1 MAPKKAVR
9 AVAPADVV
17 IVPEEGEDATG
28 AVGQV
33 FDQETEGDVLELKR
47 MFQRFMQDQQDR
59 DTRQAQ
65 EEARQET
72 RWRSLQHQFRL
83 LQGEVSQ
90 RGALED
96 LRGGG
101 AGEPEDSPR
110 ASYGSRNMSHGY
122 ALQEPKLQP
131 LCESDDIEH
140 YLTTFERIA
149 EVCRWP
155 REDWAIRLIPL
166 LTGKARSAYVAMD
179 VADAVDYA
187 QVKAA
192 ILKKYSINHETYR
205 QRFRVMD
212 VLEEETPKELYVRL
226 KDLYMKWVRP
236 AERTKQE
243 IGEIIILEQFLRML
257 SPELQTWIKEHGPAT
272 AEEAAHLAD
281 VFVAARRRAEPWSF
295 SRWKT
300 ARDRSSRRPGSAS
313 RSTNEASVN
322 RTENFGA
329 SVLETIKCYKCG
341 QLGHKKPMC
350 PQLTRTLTNVCYV
363 PRETVP
369 EPADLPV
376 PNQVLRTVELNG
388 KKVTALVDTGC
399 TQTLVKSELVPELC
413 ASSDAPVIVRC
424 VHGEERHYS
433 VTDVYMGIA
442 GQTYLMKV
450 GLVQNLPYSVIL
462 GHDFPAL
469 MDLLI
474 FRDTCNVVLTRA
486 QSKQKESD
494 EDENTLLSLPF
505 YDSELSVNQC
515 KVKKSRRERKQ
526 EKWERAIGQV
536 KELKEPDRL
545 LNPDQIPIPEDLR
558 QLQKEDAEILKLHSQ
573 VVEAAGKGSN
583 EFMSQGRSFC
593 VINDM
598 LYRKTGDKLQV
609 VLPVSVRNTVMTL
622 GHSIPWAGHLGRRK
636 THSRISKHFYWLGM
650 SKDIAEFCKACP
662 ECQYS
667 GIRKPRKV
675 PLIPLPVIDVPFQR
689 LGMDIVGPLE
699 RSKTGYKY
707 MLVICDYATRFPEVF
722 PLKNIKAKAVASCL
736 VQFFSRVGI
745 PKEILTD
752 RGTNFTS
759 KFLQQV
765 YQLLGIKGLKTSS
778 YHPETDGLVERFN
791 QTLVQ
796 MLRKFVNE
804 VGTDWDQWIPYL
816 MFAYREV
823 PQASTGFSPF
833 QLMYGHEVQGPL
845 SLVRELWEG
854 NSGTSTKT
862 NVIDYVLA
870 MRHKLQQMTEFASA
884 HLKETQKKQKMWYD
898 RKARIRSFEP
908 GQKVLVML
916 PTSENKLLGKWQ
928 GPFEV
933 AKKIGTTTY
942 EIATPGQARSHRVLH
957 INLLKEWFPQSESAV
972 VNLIRLV
979 KDEEEAEEQY
989 LPGTVSQPSPPV
1001 DLNHLP
1007 VEQRAQLQPL
1017 CDSELFKS
1025 QPGYTELIKHRIVLK
1040 ENAQPKRMSY
1050 RIPERLQTAF
1060 EDEVKLMQQMGIVEP
1075 SKSEWCN
1082 PVVLVPK
1089 KDNTLRFCIDF
1100 RYLNSVSKFDSYP
1113 MPRIEELIE
1122 KLGKA
1127 KFISTIDLSKGYWQV
1142 PLDWE
1147 SRELTA
1153 FRTPRG
1159 LMHFRVLPFGLHGA
1173 PPTFQRLMDTV
1184 LNGLGEFAAAY
1195 LDDVVIFSTSWESHL
1210 QHLQTVFKRIK
1221 DAGLT
1226 INPAKCSLV
1235 KTETEYLGY
1244 VLGNGVIKPQVQKV
1258 RAIRSCPL
1266 PATKKQIR
1274 SFLGLV
1280 GWYRKF
1286 IPHFSTVAAP
1296 LTDLIKKVK
1305 PNTVQWSVPAEK
1317 AFFELKGMLSNE
1329 PILHSPDFENSFVLQ
1344 TDASELGLGAV
1355 LMQEENGEKH
1365 PVVYLSRKL
1374 FPRETRY
1381 SVVEKECLA
1390 LKWALDSLKYYLLGR
1405 DFVVETDHKA
1415 LKWLHRMKD
1424 TNSRLTRWFLSIQ
1437 PFRFTVKHR
1446 PGIEN
1451 KAADFLSRSPCENA

>member
-9 AVAPADVV
+9 AGVPADIEV
-17 IVPEEGEDATG
+17 IPDGGEILTEDAAG
-28 AVGQV
+28 AAGHM
-33 FDQETEGDVLELKR
+33 TEEESEDEVLELKQ
-47 MFQRFMQDQQDR
+47 MFQRFMQDQQER
-59 DTRQAQ
+59 DARQAQ
-65 EEARQET
+65 EAVRQET
-72 RWRSLQHQFRL
+72 RWKSLQHQFRL
-83 LQGEVSQ
+83 FQGEVGQ
-90 RGALED
+90 RTSLED
-96 LRGGG
+96 LQDRG
-101 AGEPEDSPR
+101 AVEPKESSR
-110 ASYGSRNMSHGY
+110 ASSGSHNRSHGY
-122 ALQEPKLQP
+122 VLQEPKMQQLS
-131 LCESDDIEH
+131 ESDDIEH
-140 YLTTFERIA
+140 YLTAFERIA

-155 REDWAIRLIPL
+155 REDWAIRLLPL
-166 LTGKARSAYVAMD
+166 LTGKARAAYVAMD
-179 VADAVDYA
+179 VEDAIDYV
-187 QVKAA
+187 QVKEA

-205 QRFRVMD
+205 QRFRAME

-226 KDLYMKWVRP
+226 KDLYQKWVRP

-243 IGEIIILEQFLRML
+243 IGEMIILEQFLRML
-257 SPELQTWIKEHGPAT
+257 NPEVQTWIKEHSPSS
-272 AEEAAHLAD
+272 AEEAARLAD
-281 VFVAARRRAEPWSF
+281 VFVAARRRAEPWSL

-300 ARDRSSRRPGSAS
+300 ARDRSYRRPSTAFQGS
-313 RSTNEASVN
+313 RSANEASVT

-329 SVLETIKCYKCG
+329 SGVETIKCYKCG

-350 PQLTRTLTNVCYV
+350 PQLTKTLGNICYV
-363 PRETVP
+363 PRETLP
-369 EPADLPV
+369 EPVNLPI
-376 PNQVLRTVELNG
+376 PSQVIRTVELNG
-388 KKVTALVDTGC
+388 KKVTALIDTGC
-399 TQTLVKSELVPELC
+399 TQTLVESELVPELC

-424 VHGEERHYS
+424 VHGEERQYA
-433 VTDVYMGIA
+433 VTDVYLGIA

-450 GLVQNLPYSVIL
+450 GLAQNLPYPVIL

-469 MDLLI
+469 MDLVP
-474 FRDTCNVVLTRA
+474 FQDSCNVVLTRA
-486 QSKQKESD
+486 QSRQNECEKE
-494 EDENTLLSLPF
+494 ENPLMFMPF
-505 YDSELSVNQC
+505 FDSELSMNQC
-515 KVKKSRRERKQ
+515 KVRKSRRERKQ
-526 EKWERAIGQV
+526 EKFKRTIVQARG
-536 KELKEPDRL
+536 LKEPEKL
-545 LNPDQIPIPEDLR
+545 LNANQIPIPEDMR
-558 QLQKEDAEILKLHSQ
+558 QLQKEDTEISKLYSE
-573 VVEAAGKGSN
+573 VVEAGGKGSKVVR
-583 EFMSQGRSFC
+583 FQGRSFC
-593 VINDM
+593 VRNDL
-598 LYRKTGDKLQV
+598 LYRKTGDQIQM
-609 VLPVSVRNTVMTL
+609 VLPVSVRHTVMTM

-636 THSRISKHFYWLGM
+636 THSRIGKHFYWLGM

-667 GIRKPRKV
+667 GIRQPHKV
-675 PLIPLPVIDVPFQR
+675 PLVPLPVIDVPFQR

-722 PLKNIKAKAVASCL
+722 PLKNIKAKAIASCL
-736 VQFFSRVGI
+736 VQLFSRVGI

-759 KFLQQV
+759 QLLQQV
-765 YQLLGIKGLKTSS
+765 YQLLGIKGLRTTP

-804 VGTDWDQWIPYL
+804 VGTDWDQWLPYL

-854 NSGTSTKT
+854 NSETSTKT
-862 NVIDYVLA
+862 SVIDYVLA
-870 MRHKLQQMTEFASA
+870 MRQKLQQMTEFASA
-884 HLKETQKKQKMWYD
+884 HLTEIQRKQKTWYD
-898 RKARIRSFEP
+898 RKTKSRSFEP

-933 AKKIGTTTY
+933 TKKMGTTTY
-942 EIATPGQARSHRVLH
+942 EIATPGQARAHRVLH
-957 INLLKEWFPQSESAV
+957 INLLKEWYPQSESTV
-972 VNLIRLV
+972 VNLVRLIE
-979 KDEEEAEEQY
+979 DEEEAEEQY
-989 LPGTVSQPSPPV
+989 LPGSQPSPPV
-1001 DLNHLP
+1001 DLNHLS
-1007 VEQRAQLQPL
+1007 VEQRAQIQQL
-1017 CDSELFKS
+1017 CDPELFKS
-1025 QPGYTELIKHRIVLK
+1025 QPGYTTLIKHRIVLK

-1050 RIPERLQTAF
+1050 RIPERLLTAF
-1060 EDEVKLMQQMGIVEP
+1060 ENEVTLMQQMDIVEP

-1113 MPRIEELIE
+1113 MPRIEELTE

-1142 PLDWE
+1142 PLDLE

-1184 LNGLGEFAAAY
+1184 LDGLGEFAAAY

-1210 QHLQTVFKRIK
+1210 HHLQTVFQRIK
-1221 DAGLT
+1221 VAGLT

-1244 VLGNGVIKPQVQKV
+1244 TLGNGVIKPQVLKV
-1258 RAIRSCPL
+1258 GAIQSCPL

-1286 IPHFSTVAAP
+1286 IPHFSTIAAP
-1296 LTDLIKKVK
+1296 LTDLIKKTSPTK
-1305 PNTVQWSVPAEK
+1305 VQWTVPAEK
-1317 AFFELKGMLSNE
+1317 AFLELKGMLSNE
-1329 PILHSPDFENSFVLQ
+1329 PVLRSPDFEKSFVLQ
-1344 TDASELGLGAV
+1344 TDASDLGLGAV
-1355 LMQEENGEKH
+1355 LMQEENGGRH
-1365 PVVYLSRKL
+1365 PVV
-1374 FPRETRY
+1374 
-1381 SVVEKECLA
+1381 
-1390 LKWALDSLKYYLLGR
+1390 
-1405 DFVVETDHKA
+1405 
-1415 LKWLHRMKD
+1415 
-1424 TNSRLTRWFLSIQ
+1424 
-1437 PFRFTVKHR
+1437 
-1446 PGIEN
+1446 
-1451 KAADFLSRSPCENA
+1451 